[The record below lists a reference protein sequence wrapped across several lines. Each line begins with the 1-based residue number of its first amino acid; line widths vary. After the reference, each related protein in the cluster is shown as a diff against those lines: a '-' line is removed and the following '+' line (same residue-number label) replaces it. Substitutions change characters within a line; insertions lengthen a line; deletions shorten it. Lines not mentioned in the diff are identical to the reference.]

1 MESGIFPLR
10 RLILRPQPFVMLL
23 PQCSP
28 ATVSKG
34 RNNVDIVNDCS
45 YNVFQSKLNWSIRM
59 YDTFVKDSLYLRI
72 FFKNWNN
79 QAAKKKEGLKLNVY
93 FSPLCC
99 ICFLSEW
106 ILLIL
111 VSRFPF
117 CVLLNQGQ
125 AVGSRGTLKVSL
137 ARKYISFI
145 ATPLI
150 IYHTQKEI

>member
-1 MESGIFPLR
+1 
-10 RLILRPQPFVMLL
+10 MLL

-34 RNNVDIVNDCS
+34 RNNVDIASDCS

-72 FFKNWNN
+72 FFKNWNS

-99 ICFLSEW
+99 ICFLSE
-106 ILLIL
+106 
-111 VSRFPF
+111 
-117 CVLLNQGQ
+117 
-125 AVGSRGTLKVSL
+125 
-137 ARKYISFI
+137 
-145 ATPLI
+145 
-150 IYHTQKEI
+150 